1 METQIKAK
9 SLIQSALGS
18 DFITAL
24 NLAPTTPDW
33 LQSIGANPM
42 KLGLDLRGG
51 VHFLMEVDLKAA
63 VSQRLESYASEI
75 KQMLR
80 KERIRFR
87 SVDVGADGEIE
98 IRFLNQEVRSQ
109 GIDRI
114 RSEYQGSICVS

>member
-1 METQIKAK
+1 
-9 SLIQSALGS
+9 
-18 DFITAL
+18 
-24 NLAPTTPDW
+24 
-33 LQSIGANPM
+33 M

-98 IRFLNQEVRSQ
+98 IRFLNQAVRSRVST
-109 GIDRI
+109 GFDLNIKGYLRI
-114 RSEYQGSICVS
+114 ARLTMIAQPPRNCCLRMVKRPI